1 MSNTIERYES
11 VIFPVPNWTKWW
23 RHKWVWYFP
32 DHYFLQFCLDTIT
45 SSWYPPSII
54 KTHKITKWGKKITKW
69 GKKNLKEAQVL
80 QSGAKLQ
87 SGASFPQPSLWS
99 SAHVWWNFF
108 TKIVNCLQPLTV
120 FAKTLLHRYLA
131 GSKIRFWS
139 LFNHKTLISSSP
151 ENIRKNLVN
160 ETFLQVTN
168 TNKNNR

>member
-11 VIFPVPNWTKWW
+11 VIFPVPK
-23 RHKWVWYFP
+23 
-32 DHYFLQFCLDTIT
+32 TIT

-54 KTHKITKWGKKITKW
+54 KTHKITKWGKKITTWGSFFRLQSGAAQKLQSGAKKSQSGVGITKW
-69 GKKNLKEAQVL
+69 GKKNLKEAQV
-80 QSGAKLQ
+80 LQ

-139 LFNHKTLISSSP
+139 LFNHETLISSSP